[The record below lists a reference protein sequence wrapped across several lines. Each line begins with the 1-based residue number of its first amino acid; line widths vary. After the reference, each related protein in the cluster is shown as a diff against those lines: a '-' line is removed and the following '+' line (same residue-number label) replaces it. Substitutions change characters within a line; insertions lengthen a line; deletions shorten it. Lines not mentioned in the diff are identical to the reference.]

1 MNINSES
8 IVSLL
13 SETSSKETASTTAS
27 SALKTKMKRTLPG
40 LKIARQ
46 TSYQVNAM
54 AHNALMIKQ
63 LRNNA
68 IKEAT
73 VAWKEASE
81 LKVKG
86 EQHRTKK
93 EIIEMLNSKAI
104 YKENNV
110 QVYERSLRRYV
121 SEGIIGLSPPRKGCP
136 GRIPPVAYKALK
148 DAVVSFIKIHQA
160 SGKYEYT
167 RSDLS

>member
-1 MNINSES
+1 
-8 IVSLL
+8 
-13 SETSSKETASTTAS
+13 
-27 SALKTKMKRTLPG
+27 
-40 LKIARQ
+40 
-46 TSYQVNAM
+46 M

-86 EQHRTKK
+86 EQHRPKK
-93 EIIEMLNSKAI
+93 EIIEMINSKPI

-167 RSDLS
+167 RSDLSKIINDAINSNPAEL